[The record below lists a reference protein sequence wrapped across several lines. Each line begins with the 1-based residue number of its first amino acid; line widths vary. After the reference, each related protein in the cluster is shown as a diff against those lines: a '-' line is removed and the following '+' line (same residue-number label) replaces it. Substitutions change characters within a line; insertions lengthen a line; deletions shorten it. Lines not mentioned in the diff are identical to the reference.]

1 VNELMALIRDY
12 GPALQTPIQALLVW
26 FVWRIKSND
35 LPHIKDAMHKGFAD
49 LGERVAH
56 LEGSHESCVKP
67 KGKQS

>member
-1 VNELMALIRDY
+1 MDELMTLIKDY

-35 LPHIKDAMHKGFAD
+35 LPHIKEDMHNGFAE

-56 LEGSHESCVKP
+56 LEGSHEFCIK
-67 KGKQS
+67 KKKET